1 VRRSIIGRKG
11 GFTLMGVGP
20 SLLLWLLVSL
30 GTPGA
35 GGGVPGVAAYP
46 DQFPLFPTHGNAGA
60 SGMAYL
66 KQPWSPYGV
75 SVDED
80 GRVQYDLKVELVG
93 LPSVEGAVYRV
104 WITTPNLDPIEFL
117 GSLDAEGSVR
127 GTTDWHQLMVVVSRE
142 PAGREVAD
150 GDRWGGPIVLR
161 GFSAGAR
168 VTPMAQHSLF
178 QQSPM

>member
-1 VRRSIIGRKG
+1 
-11 GFTLMGVGP
+11 
-20 SLLLWLLVSL
+20 
-30 GTPGA
+30 
-35 GGGVPGVAAYP
+35 
-46 DQFPLFPTHGNAGA
+46 
-60 SGMAYL
+60 
-66 KQPWSPYGV
+66 V

-80 GRVQYDLKVELVG
+80 GHVQYDLKVELVG